1 MGDNQMSTSEKITI
15 LKLTNISKYFIPN
28 KPVFQNISFSVNE
41 GEIIAITGDN
51 GSGKSTL
58 LRIIAGLDQ
67 KYNGSIQYRNKA
79 HLKPSTD
86 IILLHQTY
94 DQLFPWLTVEKNIIK
109 PLRATIKLS
118 FKQAKL
124 IAHSKLLNV
133 GIQSE
138 YFNSYPYQLS
148 GGQKQKVA
156 LARALALN
164 ADILLMDEPF
174 TALDEASRSNFHIML
189 KSLSKLHKKT
199 ILLVSHS
206 SQEVDALADNTI
218 CLNQR

>member
-1 MGDNQMSTSEKITI
+1 MTISKETTI
-15 LKLTNISKYFIPN
+15 LELSNISKCYTIN
-28 KPVFQNISFSVNE
+28 KPIFQNISFSVKE
-41 GEIIAITGDN
+41 GEIIAITGNN

-67 KYNGSIQYRNKA
+67 KYNGNIQYRKKP

-94 DQLFPWLTVEKNIIK
+94 DQLFPWLTVEKNITK
-109 PLRATIKLS
+109 PLRATAKIS
-118 FKQAKL
+118 SEQAKT
-124 IAHSKLLNV
+124 IAHSKLSNV
-133 GIQSE
+133 GIQSD

-174 TALDEASRSNFHIML
+174 TALDEISRSNFHSMI
-189 KSLSKLHKKT
+189 KSLSTLQNKT

-206 SQEVDALADNTI
+206 SQEVDALANNTI
-218 CLNQR
+218 CLNQK